1 MKEETTK
8 MFVVSIALVSGGETL
23 AERRLA
29 QFFNF
34 SDAFKY
40 AEDAQKTISNN
51 EDARFFTI
59 EIAAFEIEE
68 FKNNDVQGVFDI
80 LNK

>member
-1 MKEETTK
+1 METEVKK
-8 MFVVSIALVSGGETL
+8 MFVVSMAFVSGGETL

-51 EDARFFTI
+51 EDSRFFTI
-59 EIAAFEIEE
+59 EIEAFEIAEY
-68 FKNNDVQGVFDI
+68 KNDNVQGVFDM